1 MARIFV
7 SVDAVHSYSHPGVNR
22 IYLELTM
29 AEQTNA
35 APRIIRREEVKHRT
49 GLPFSSLYE
58 RVKAGTF
65 PVPIRLGVGAKAAG
79 WVEAEVDTWIA
90 EQINNRDRV
99 AA

>member
-1 MARIFV
+1 MARIFA
-7 SVDAVHSYSHPGVNR
+7 SADSAHSCGHPGVNR

-35 APRIIRREEVKHRT
+35 APRIIRREEVKHMT

-65 PVPIRLGVGAKAAG
+65 PAPIRLGAGAKAAG
-79 WVEAEVDTWIA
+79 WVEAEVIAWIA

-99 AA
+99 VA

>member
-1 MARIFV
+1 
-7 SVDAVHSYSHPGVNR
+7 
-22 IYLELTM
+22 M

-65 PVPIRLGVGAKAAG
+65 PAPIRLGAGAKAAG
-79 WVEAEVDTWIA
+79 WVEAEVDAWIA
-90 EQINNRDRV
+90 EQISIRDRV

>member
-1 MARIFV
+1 MARIFAF
-7 SVDAVHSYSHPGVNR
+7 VDEVHSYSHPGVNR

-79 WVEAEVDTWIA
+79 WVEAEVDAWIA

>member
-1 MARIFV
+1 
-7 SVDAVHSYSHPGVNR
+7 
-22 IYLELTM
+22 M

-35 APRIIRREEVKHRT
+35 VPRIIRREEVKHRT

-65 PVPIRLGVGAKAAG
+65 PASIRLGVGAKAAG
-79 WVEAEVDTWIA
+79 WVEAEVDAWIA

>member
-35 APRIIRREEVKHRT
+35 APHIIRREEVKHRT

-79 WVEAEVDTWIA
+79 WVEAEVDAWIA